1 MLQGGLLRRRGTGE
15 ARDITIDAVIAY
27 ADRYE
32 DPELSEAVRY
42 GAKDMKTALN
52 MFRILHMCLWA
63 SNVYHNTIGRLTS
76 ICILF
81 IRRITVRKADRTNG
95 AATFAGVFLV
105 FQPG

>member
-1 MLQGGLLRRRGTGE
+1 MLGRVCNLSSDWAGVLQGGLLRRRGTGE

-63 SNVYHNTIGRLTS
+63 SNVYHNTI
-76 ICILF
+76 
-81 IRRITVRKADRTNG
+81 VRKADRTNG